1 MLVVVVAVR
10 RVPVPVVGVVDVI
23 AMRDW
28 LVPAAR
34 AMHVD
39 VARMGQVRERML
51 VVVIVMGRVG
61 VPFVDVVDVP
71 FALGARV
78 PAARPV
84 SVRMKVN
91 VMLLLCHGSS
101 LL

>member
-1 MLVVVVAVR
+1 VLVVVVAVR
-10 RVPVPVVGVVDVI
+10 RVPVPVMGIVDVI

-34 AMHVD
+34 AMHMD

-51 VVVIVMGRVG
+51 VVVVVVGRVG
-61 VPFVDVVDVP
+61 VPFVDVVDMP
-71 FALGARV
+71 FTLGARV

-84 SVRMKVN
+84 RVRMKVN
-91 VMLLLCHGSS
+91 VVLLGCHGSS